1 MNISLHIL
9 LELSDWNP
17 NPSLSQLW
25 LHNLRIFY
33 FLFFFKS
40 HHERISWKTHHF
52 CCTFSGSIPAPQPWR
67 ASQMSRQHLI
77 NSPWSSF
84 AKISYRLLYFSL
96 FIITSSGIQLHN
108 LISPG
113 PPAALLGESSSW
125 LKGCSTIIQSTPR
138 GLKVWVSAVN
148 ISDVLPQNGRSWGLR
163 VEIKSEARSPY

>member
-25 LHNLRIFY
+25 LHNLRIIII
-33 FLFFFKS
+33 FFFLKVTMKGYHEKHIIFAAPLVVPYL
-40 HHERISWKTHHF
+40 HHSL
-52 CCTFSGSIPAPQPWR
+52 

-96 FIITSSGIQLHN
+96 FILTSSGIQLHN